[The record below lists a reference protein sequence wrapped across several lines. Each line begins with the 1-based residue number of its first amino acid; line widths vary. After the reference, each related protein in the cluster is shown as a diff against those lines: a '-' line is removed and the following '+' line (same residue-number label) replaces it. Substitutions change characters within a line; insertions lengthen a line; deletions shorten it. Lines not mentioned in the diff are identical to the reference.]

1 MDSRTISQ
9 LAFGGRTKQLIGQP
23 YRRSSFRTR
32 PYAPDQGTRNPSVY
46 HSHGDQPKSKNTAI
60 DGEDPEF
67 SRPENTGHGKENVRA
82 KLSARTLM
90 ASGRHMPDSAVF
102 QRHPCRKGL
111 FSPRFARAETR
122 RILRCHL
129 PSWRTAPPRNV
140 PPPRPRIQFRPA
152 RLASSALELDGH
164 HVRVTRCYIKPP
176 PSSRGPSR
184 YESQYQ

>member
-111 FSPRFARAETR
+111 FFSSIRARGNAKDLEMSPPLVADCAASKRASATAQDSVQARSSCLLCFRAGWASCSCYPVLYKTTSLE
-122 RILRCHL
+122 
-129 PSWRTAPPRNV
+129 PRT
-140 PPPRPRIQFRPA
+140 
-152 RLASSALELDGH
+152 
-164 HVRVTRCYIKPP
+164 
-176 PSSRGPSR
+176 
-184 YESQYQ
+184 